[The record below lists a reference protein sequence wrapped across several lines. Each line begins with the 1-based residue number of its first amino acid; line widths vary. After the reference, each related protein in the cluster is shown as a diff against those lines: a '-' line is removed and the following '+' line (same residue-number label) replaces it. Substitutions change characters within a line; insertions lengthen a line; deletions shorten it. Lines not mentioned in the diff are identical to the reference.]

1 MNQFVEHPLLKKE
14 AIESRVYQE
23 VLAARVLEQGNSLI
37 VAPTALGKTVIA
49 ALVAAHMLAKK
60 SGQKILILAPTK
72 PLAAQHEK
80 SMKKFFAIDEE
91 KITLLT
97 GSTEPN
103 EREKMFN
110 NSTIICAT
118 PQTIENDVVTGR
130 INLGNVCLAVFDEA
144 HKGVKEY
151 SYVFIAQKYVSQAKD
166 PLILALTAS
175 PSSEEE
181 KIQDICRNL
190 FIKNIEIRTDKDPDV
205 LPFTNEIE
213 IAWNRVDLP
222 IEFLDIKRHLEIFM
236 KEQLM
241 FLKRLGYARSISSTY
256 YGKKQLLEL
265 QQQIRRDVATR
276 AKERPSVYAA
286 ASKLACLLKISHAH
300 TLLETQGT
308 RSLNTY
314 MEALREQENTRPS
327 KAIKFIF
334 NDDGILLAE
343 RTAKILAE
351 KGIDHPKVPRLKEIL
366 SKNFSEKP
374 ESRVLVFNHYRA
386 SIASLEKELSGV
398 QGVQAK
404 KFIGQATKGKDKGLT
419 QKEQLNILQEFRD
432 GKYNTLLCSSVAE
445 EGLDIPS
452 VDLVVFFEPV
462 PSEIRLIQRRGR
474 TGRFGKGKVIIL
486 MARATRDET
495 FYYSSMAK
503 ERKMHSL
510 LSRLKNESIL
520 EKQSTL
526 DTFVEKKEHCLVY
539 ADHREQASTV
549 TKELSSLGVFVKMKV
564 LETGDYVITD
574 DIVVE
579 RKTIEDFLE
588 SMIDGRLFNQL
599 VTMSSNYASPL
610 IIVEGNPEELFTLR
624 DIHKNSIIGMLTSIA
639 VNYRVPILF
648 TRDAR
653 ETAEYIYLIAKR
665 EQLSPDKAIRLRV
678 GRKGLSMPLMQRFIV
693 ESLPTVGPVLAEK
706 LLKKFRTIKKIS
718 NATEKELMEVEKLGE
733 KKAKEIVKV
742 LTKEYKD
749 KEDSPKIDS
758 AESYSS
764 ESGSEP

>member
-1 MNQFVEHPLLKKE
+1 MSQYVEHPLLKKE
-14 AIESRVYQE
+14 MIESRLYQE
-23 VLAARVLEQGNSLI
+23 VLAASVLEKGNSLI

-49 ALVAAHMLAKK
+49 ALVAAHRLAQKNE
-60 SGQKILILAPTK
+60 GKILILAPTK

-80 SMKKFFAIDEE
+80 SMKKFFAIEEE
-91 KITLLT
+91 KISLLT
-97 GSTEPN
+97 GSIGPK
-103 EREKMFN
+103 EREQIFN
-110 NSTIICAT
+110 NSSIICAT

-130 INLGNVCLAVFDEA
+130 INLANVCLAVFDEA

-151 SYVFIAQKYVSQAKD
+151 SYVFIAQKYASQAKD

-181 KIQDICRNL
+181 KIQDICKNL
-190 FIKNIEIRTDKDPDV
+190 FIKNIEIRTEQDPDV
-205 LPFTNEIE
+205 KPFTSEIE
-213 IAWNRVDLP
+213 IEWNRVDLP
-222 IEFLDIKRHLEIFM
+222 GEFMDIKRHLEVFM
-236 KEQLM
+236 KEQLL
-241 FLKRLGYARSISSTY
+241 FLKRLGYARSISSAY

-276 AKERPSVYAA
+276 AKERPSVFAA

-314 MEALREQENTRPS
+314 MESLREQELSRPS

-334 NDDGILLAE
+334 NDDGILAAE
-343 RTAKILAE
+343 RISKMLAE
-351 KGIDHPKVPRLKEIL
+351 KGIDHPKVVRLKEIL
-366 SKNFSEKP
+366 SKNFKENP

-386 SIASLEKELSGV
+386 SIASLEKELKDTPGV
-398 QGVQAK
+398 KAK

-419 QKEQLNILQEFRD
+419 QKEQLNIIQDFRD
-432 GKYNTLLCSSVAE
+432 GQYNTLLCSSVAE

-486 MARATRDET
+486 IARATRDET
-495 FYYSSMAK
+495 FYYSSISK

-510 LSRLKNESIL
+510 LTKLKSETVL

-526 DTFVEKKEHCLVY
+526 EAFTEQKEQCLIY
-539 ADHREQASTV
+539 ADFREQASSV
-549 TKELSSLGVFVKMKV
+549 TKELSSLGVLIKMKM

-574 DIVVE
+574 EIVVE
-579 RKTIEDFLE
+579 RKSIEDFLQ

-599 VTMSSNYASPL
+599 VTMASNYASPL
-610 IIVEGNPEELFTLR
+610 VIVEGDPQELFTLR

-639 VNYRVPILF
+639 VNYRVPVLF

-665 EQLSPDKAIRLRV
+665 EQLSADKAIRLRV
-678 GRKGLSMPLMQRFIV
+678 GRKGLSLPLMQRFIV

-706 LLKKFRTIKKIS
+706 LLKKFKTIKKIS

-749 KEDSPKIDS
+749 REEAAKETESDSS
-758 AESYSS
+758 
-764 ESGSEP
+764 